1 MGKFTKRCGPFAKK
15 PWIPRDFPNILSKE
29 KLIPHTGRQ
38 IAASAAGVGAIKFED
53 FVGAISP
60 SPRKAAI
67 K

>member
-38 IAASAAGVGAIKFED
+38 IAACAAGMGAI
-53 FVGAISP
+53 
-60 SPRKAAI
+60 
-67 K
+67 